1 VTAPAPSDDL
11 VHGDYHGH
19 PSYRKV
25 WLWLVALLAV
35 SLALA
40 ALDNHR
46 LAVALVFGLAVVKAL
61 LVLGNFMHLRW
72 EPRLV
77 WLVAGFG
84 VLCIV
89 FLYFGVLPDI
99 VLVKP
104 SLAR

>member
-1 VTAPAPSDDL
+1 VTAPASSDDRL
-11 VHGDYHGH
+11 PGDYHGH
-19 PSYRKV
+19 PSYVKV
-25 WLWLVALLAV
+25 WAWLVALLVV
-35 SLALA
+35 SLGLGG
-40 ALDNHR
+40 LGNHR
-46 LAVALVFGLAVVKAL
+46 LAVSLIFGLAVVKAL